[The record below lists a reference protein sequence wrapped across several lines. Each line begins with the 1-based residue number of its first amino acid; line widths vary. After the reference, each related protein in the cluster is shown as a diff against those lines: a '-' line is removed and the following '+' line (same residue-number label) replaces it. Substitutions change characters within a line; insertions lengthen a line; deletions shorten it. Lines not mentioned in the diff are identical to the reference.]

1 MGEKPGGRTGLPA
14 QSALGVASVV
24 DLDAFWNKAL
34 AALTTTTA
42 DDVLAVFG
50 FHSGAKAELALT
62 GPLGRLVG
70 PFGAHG
76 VLSSLKMG
84 D

>member
-1 MGEKPGGRTGLPA
+1 M
-14 QSALGVASVV
+14 
-24 DLDAFWNKAL
+24 DFDAFWNEAL
-34 AALTTTTA
+34 AALAAATA

-50 FHSGAKAELALT
+50 FHSGAKAELAFT

-76 VLSSLKMG
+76 MVSSLKMG